1 MNKTFRTYIYF
12 IQKIS
17 SVKNHKDD
25 TCFFKNAPILKLPFK
40 NSKENLNDN
49 FLSFIR
55 YFRIRTETKMDA
67 LNLFLRKERFSY
79 YIFLLLSMF

>member
-25 TCFFKNAPILKLPFK
+25 TCFFLKNAPILKLPFK
-40 NSKENLNDN
+40 SLKRI
-49 FLSFIR
+49 LSFIR